1 MSSRR
6 IYVAFDTEG
15 KVRRLV
21 WAGHP
26 SQAKNHCFAAR
37 VASQGDLLELVNA
50 GVHIETAAPLPG
62 DGQPGEQPEL
72 QPSA

>member
-1 MSSRR
+1 MSNR

-26 SQAKNHCFAAR
+26 SQAKNHCFGAR
-37 VASQGDLLELVNA
+37 IASQSDLMQLVEA
-50 GVHIETAAPLPG
+50 GVRIEKADPLPG
-62 DGQPGEQPEL
+62 DGQPAAQAEL
-72 QPSA
+72 QPTL

>member
-1 MSSRR
+1 MSSR

-26 SQAKNHCFAAR
+26 SQAKNHCFGAR
-37 VASQGDLLELVNA
+37 VASQTDLLDLVNA
-50 GVHIETAAPLPG
+50 GVQIERAEPLPG
-62 DGQPGEQPEL
+62 DGQPGAQPEL